1 MEDKQSKCFVP
12 ECNNNVGVLFP
23 KNGEV
28 RKSWLLALRLEH
40 LTPDRKS
47 FVCMDHFGENGQPFT
62 RIKSPHP
69 NHSSGDFASI
79 PVRHTSKK
87 VCRLCMTE
95 SSNVTER
102 IFSKLDAKHTIAQ
115 AISICLHPLKVLP
128 SDNLSKLVCVECRIF
143 LKEYLSFHTNCIR
156 MDLKQRQILL
166 QQNNHPSITPHTDSD
181 SSDTM
186 YLYEERLSDYEKD
199 KGSKEKVSKDNTN
212 GQIVSKA
219 SNGLKPKT
227 SQSNQTKKKS
237 QTDNEELLKVLE
249 GSEDPAPTG
258 KSNPS
263 VINSDDKIADGIESS
278 NDLNEDNI
286 GLASSEKEAEYIEDI
301 IIELVDDDR
310 DNAADQQEAQKKP
323 VAIKCVEST
332 KNHSVKRSIDTPGN
346 NNSVSKKSRID
357 TEAGVEV
364 ANQFSSPLGQFP
376 CKIFRY
382 AFDSQFILSDE
393 YLYEFRLTKGNVR
406 QLRCIL
412 FDCPAF
418 AEQYKDDSSEY
429 LPSIEVVTPHNHRN
443 LTTIA
448 KKQQMFF
455 AILYDKMMRDKYFNF
470 RVLYDDFCKIDSTIQ
485 KFLPLRNVI
494 GQICK
499 QPPLRGTKSVPSFD
513 ELFNNIENDEFK
525 MLHFNTKHVQFYQER
540 LSTEDGG
547 KALVFANQDV
557 IKKYSHSNIMYV
569 DSSFFIESE
578 GFPFTLITVLLWV
591 EPGCYYPILFSLV
604 NMKSKDLYMKI
615 FSFVHEN
622 LAPQLK
628 PQEIIS
634 DYEANLYYAL
644 CIVYEESSIGG
655 SMFYFIQ
662 NIYKKICS
670 LNLARE
676 LELNANF
683 RSIYNMILM
692 LPLLPVNTILD
703 GFSNIEF
710 HARELDLDHLTS
722 ELFRHVR
729 DEWIIKVTPEFFCV
743 HRLENRINENMVGP
757 FKKLRDLLMLTRSK
771 SPKQKNRIS
780 AITTIEKLIELDTF
794 LSETF
799 QSPLKQTFGKDNS
812 SNQKKAILRAWNY
825 IEIHP
830 MINIH
835 QFFQKVLGYIKC
847 MESQLWIWGLYR
859 FAGSTDDGLINA
871 LNFSIVKDETESPEL
886 QEGEHDQEDTE
897 TEIIGNEP
905 EENPREVA
913 GEYYI
918 DNEGIIR
925 EVEKQQITIDRKSS
939 AKTQK
944 PEQEIDVSQEEL
956 TGP

>member
-1 MEDKQSKCFVP
+1 
-12 ECNNNVGVLFP
+12 
-23 KNGEV
+23 
-28 RKSWLLALRLEH
+28 
-40 LTPDRKS
+40 
-47 FVCMDHFGENGQPFT
+47 
-62 RIKSPHP
+62 
-69 NHSSGDFASI
+69 
-79 PVRHTSKK
+79 
-87 VCRLCMTE
+87 
-95 SSNVTER
+95 
-102 IFSKLDAKHTIAQ
+102 
-115 AISICLHPLKVLP
+115 
-128 SDNLSKLVCVECRIF
+128 
-143 LKEYLSFHTNCIR
+143 

-301 IIELVDDDR
+301 IIGGNAELVDDDR

-364 ANQFSSPLGQFP
+364 
-376 CKIFRY
+376 
-382 AFDSQFILSDE
+382 
-393 YLYEFRLTKGNVR
+393 
-406 QLRCIL
+406 
-412 FDCPAF
+412 
-418 AEQYKDDSSEY
+418 
-429 LPSIEVVTPHNHRN
+429 
-443 LTTIA
+443 
-448 KKQQMFF
+448 
-455 AILYDKMMRDKYFNF
+455 
-470 RVLYDDFCKIDSTIQ
+470 
-485 KFLPLRNVI
+485 
-494 GQICK
+494 
-499 QPPLRGTKSVPSFD
+499 
-513 ELFNNIENDEFK
+513 
-525 MLHFNTKHVQFYQER
+525 
-540 LSTEDGG
+540 
-547 KALVFANQDV
+547 
-557 IKKYSHSNIMYV
+557 
-569 DSSFFIESE
+569 
-578 GFPFTLITVLLWV
+578 
-591 EPGCYYPILFSLV
+591 YYPILFSLV

-847 MESQLWIWGLYR
+847 MESQVR
-859 FAGSTDDGLINA
+859 F
-871 LNFSIVKDETESPEL
+871 K
-886 QEGEHDQEDTE
+886 
-897 TEIIGNEP
+897 
-905 EENPREVA
+905 
-913 GEYYI
+913 
-918 DNEGIIR
+918 
-925 EVEKQQITIDRKSS
+925 KQ
-939 AKTQK
+939 AQK
-944 PEQEIDVSQEEL
+944 
-956 TGP
+956 